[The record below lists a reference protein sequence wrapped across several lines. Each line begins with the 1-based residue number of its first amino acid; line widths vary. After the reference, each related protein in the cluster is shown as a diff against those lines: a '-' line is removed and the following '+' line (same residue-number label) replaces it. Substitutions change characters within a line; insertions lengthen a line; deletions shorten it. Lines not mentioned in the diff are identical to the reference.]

1 MSGKVGSITTS
12 IIVDGLVINIDAAN
26 RASYPKTGT
35 TWTDTIN
42 GNNGTLTNGPAFNS
56 ANGGSID
63 FDGNDD
69 HVVTS
74 INQTSFDFNTHTFSI
89 WVKVNSDDSFEPFGF
104 AMTGAA
110 TTYRFLL
117 NRDSSGGGNSPGRVG
132 FFGRGTGGDSTIF
145 SFEFNP
151 SVNDGNWHNIVLVFS
166 SMLNKNVTAYYDGAP
181 FSISITRTGSPNM
194 GTTSF
199 PAFIGAVNKQ
209 GSILNP
215 LDGNIA
221 NIQIYN
227 SVLSASEVL
236 HNYNALKDR
245 FI

>member
-12 IIVDGLVINIDAAN
+12 IIVDGLVLNMDAAN

-42 GNNGTLTNGPAFNS
+42 GNSGTLTNGPTFDS
-56 ANGGSID
+56 ANGGSIG

-69 HVVTS
+69 HVITS

-89 WVKVNSDDSFEPFGF
+89 WVKVNSDDTGEPFGF
-104 AMTGAA
+104 LNTGF
-110 TTYRFLL
+110 TTSYRLKL
-117 NRDSSGGGNSPGRVG
+117 NVNSNNDTNSPGKVS
-132 FFGRGTGGDSTIF
+132 FFGRGASGTIF
-145 SFEFNP
+145 AFEFVP
-151 SVNDGNWHNIVLVFS
+151 SVNDGNWHNIVFVFS
-166 SMLNKNVTAYYDGAP
+166 SMLNNNVTAYYDGAP
-181 FSISITRTGSPNM
+181 FSTSTTRAGTVSM

-199 PAFIGAVNKQ
+199 PAFIGAVNNR
-209 GSILNP
+209 GSILKP